1 MEKAEM
7 CMQVVLS
14 TLSCFFGALP
24 FQGQDI
30 SHMVLQGYSKEG
42 LLTACFNDMRNCH
55 EAILR

>member
-1 MEKAEM
+1 M